1 MHQFPITG
9 VAFLLILGDKM
20 NCEVGFAIC
29 FLRAYTCHA
38 AQFPESMY
46 VPALLPCY
54 LIVGLLTPMGLR
66 ARLPLHA
73 GHPQQPLLFPP
84 RSICKLLDA
93 FFRLIL
99 PIASSVPKCVAR
111 IGWQVLHLLLSCS
124 FMCSVRR
131 GSVCTIDTWTVLEC
145 EQLSERPNNP
155 FFRVLP

>member
-66 ARLPLHA
+66 ALT
-73 GHPQQPLLFPP
+73 
-84 RSICKLLDA
+84 
-93 FFRLIL
+93 
-99 PIASSVPKCVAR
+99 IACRTPTTTTFISSSLNLQIA
-111 IGWQVLHLLLSCS
+111 
-124 FMCSVRR
+124 
-131 GSVCTIDTWTVLEC
+131 
-145 EQLSERPNNP
+145 
-155 FFRVLP
+155 